1 LYLLERTSKLLCYR
15 NIPPNQPHPHPTF
28 PTHAPCSTNFRSQII
43 TIDSS
48 DITSNGLKPLNTRE
62 DMGYCESKLFTWT
75 EIEKAGYTKLSK
87 AFPYNSPHQ
96 KHWDPD
102 GLPTTA
108 ISLEVYPKRERRAH
122 AVCQLRRPKA
132 FLHTHLKQD

>member
-1 LYLLERTSKLLCYR
+1 
-15 NIPPNQPHPHPTF
+15 
-28 PTHAPCSTNFRSQII
+28 
-43 TIDSS
+43 
-48 DITSNGLKPLNTRE
+48 
-62 DMGYCESKLFTWT
+62 MGYCESKLFTWT

-87 AFPYNSPHQ
+87 AFPYNSLHQ